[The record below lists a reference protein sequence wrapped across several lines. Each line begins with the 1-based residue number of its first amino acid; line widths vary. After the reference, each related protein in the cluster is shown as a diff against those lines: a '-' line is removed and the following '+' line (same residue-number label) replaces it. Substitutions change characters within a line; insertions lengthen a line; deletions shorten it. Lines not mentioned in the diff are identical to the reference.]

1 MKVTEVKIKREEFSR
16 HRYLQYNSMIEK
28 YAKVTQQYLVA
39 FTDFILECTEPAR
52 EIGANF
58 TLQ

>member
-1 MKVTEVKIKREEFSR
+1 MKVTEVKIKREEFSK

-39 FTDFILECTEPAR
+39 FTDFKNVVSLGHTVAKTR
-52 EIGANF
+52 N
-58 TLQ
+58 